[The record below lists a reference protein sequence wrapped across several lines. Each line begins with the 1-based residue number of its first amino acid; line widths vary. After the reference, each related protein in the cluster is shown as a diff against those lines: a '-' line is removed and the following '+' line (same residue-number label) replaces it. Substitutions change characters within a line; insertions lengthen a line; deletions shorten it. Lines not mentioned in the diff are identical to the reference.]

1 MSIYNQVVSRVPT
14 KQAALA
20 LTFNIANG
28 RRIPLSV
35 LNLLKSE
42 GIQSSTFFVL
52 GSWAALH
59 PDIIRKIT
67 DMGYEIASHGHLH
80 ENYSEH
86 SNDWIERDVIRAQRA
101 IQTACGKNPKMIR
114 TPSGDMNPRVIK
126 KLIGMKQQVVHWGT
140 DSLDWKIR
148 KPSLIVSRV
157 LRGARSGDIILLHAC
172 DAWPQSLRAL
182 PSIIQGL
189 RLKGFRFLSVSELI
203 KHGR

>member
-14 KQAALA
+14 KEAILA
-20 LTFNIANG
+20 LTFNIAEG

-35 LNLLKSE
+35 LALLKSA

-52 GSWAALH
+52 GSWAAVH
-59 PDIIRKIT
+59 PDIVRRIT
-67 DMGYEIASHGHLH
+67 DMGFEIASHGHLH

-101 IQTACGKNPKMIR
+101 IQSACGKKPKMIR

-126 KLIGMKQQVVHWGT
+126 KLVGMKQQVIHWET
-140 DSLDWKIR
+140 DSLDWKIK

-157 LRGARSGDIILLHAC
+157 LKRAGSGDIILLHAC
-172 DAWPQSLRAL
+172 DAWPQSLQAL
-182 PSIIQGL
+182 PPIIYGL
-189 RLKGFRFLSVSELI
+189 RQRGFRFLSVSELI
-203 KHGR
+203 EHGR